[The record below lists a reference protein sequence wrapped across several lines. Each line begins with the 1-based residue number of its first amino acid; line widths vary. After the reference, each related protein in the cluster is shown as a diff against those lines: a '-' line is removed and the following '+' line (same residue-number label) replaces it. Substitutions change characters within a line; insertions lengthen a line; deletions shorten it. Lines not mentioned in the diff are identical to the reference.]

1 MAYQDVNI
9 YKKKKNYSN
18 KKNAK
23 KILITCN
30 CHNMANDAKSNFV
43 LGKKQNAK
51 SLKIKFQQRRVKPK
65 Y

>member
-23 KILITCN
+23 KKKITCN
-30 CHNMANDAKSNFV
+30 CHNMASDAKSNFV
-43 LGKKQNAK
+43 LGKKRNAK
-51 SLKIKFQQRRVKPK
+51 SLKIKFQQRKVKPK